1 MVLHG
6 QKARWG
12 LLSAGV
18 AINAAAGISLRL
30 YEVLQPERG
39 GAAVNKN
46 VIMVLLSGMLLLTG
60 CSQVRF
66 IANGKE
72 FTAICEQEG
81 LSVTDTKDTVAQQGG
96 YRSLKDAYLATP
108 DDDSYSVQYARF
120 EKTDEAQ
127 SYYNSIADQMNG
139 EVTNGPGYTA
149 EIETVGDT
157 CREICMT
164 SGRIVYA
171 EGDTETIKA
180 LTGRLVAG
188 WDHDPEKAPV
198 TKNAAAG
205 KTDEGSEAVSVHS
218 GGKAEE
224 KASAAADTG
233 RDGAEAADTGKDR
246 SADAAGRGADAG
258 TAQKEPDNVDT
269 AGAGAA
275 GSADAADVSADAGS
289 AQ

>member
-1 MVLHG
+1 M
-6 QKARWG
+6 K
-12 LLSAGV
+12 
-18 AINAAAGISLRL
+18 
-30 YEVLQPERG
+30 
-39 GAAVNKN
+39 KN
-46 VIMVLLSGMLLLTG
+46 IVMVLLSGMLLLTG

-81 LSVTDTKDTVAQQGG
+81 LSVTDTKNMVAQQGG

-205 KTDEGSEAVSVHS
+205 KTDEGSDAVSS
-218 GGKAEE
+218 ESAGKTGEIQKANAAEDAGRE
-224 KASAAADTG
+224 GTAAADTEKRG
-233 RDGAEAADTGKDR
+233 ITADTAKDGSAGDTGK
-246 SADAAGRGADAG
+246 STDAGADPAG
-258 TAQKEPDNVDT
+258 
-269 AGAGAA
+269 G
-275 GSADAADVSADAGS
+275 ADAADVSADAGS